1 MSGIFGHAWTSAYGA
16 SDDNETWLEGLADMS
31 PNDIKRGIAAC
42 LNWQERFPPTL
53 PQFRA
58 LCRPAPIEPAHRI
71 IERERL
77 LPQPPE
83 VIESRRNKA
92 LGVIEYSK
100 QMLRMAK
107 QAEILKSQT
116 ISEKTDADVAPQE
129 FTQRKSPK
137 IQSNEE
143 WLKDYADID

>member
-1 MSGIFGHAWTSAYGA
+1 M
-16 SDDNETWLEGLADMS
+16 
-31 PNDIKRGIAAC
+31 
-42 LNWQERFPPTL
+42 
-53 PQFRA
+53 
-58 LCRPAPIEPAHRI
+58 
-71 IERERL
+71 
-77 LPQPPE
+77 PQPPE